1 MSIDFEAWL
10 AQPGN
15 FRCHL
20 VEVDYLDAGTLK
32 TLYLSN
38 APFQTVGTDSP
49 AHTPYNDVIVD
60 EIKLGQRMDSVFYG
74 HSTTIR
80 SAIKILAT
88 EFIPDL
94 LSFDFAGQQARIYM
108 GDPDWPKA
116 DFKQTNL
123 WYCEDI
129 EPDGFNYLLRIL
141 DATHPIEVPVC
152 NKYTSGIA
160 EGKSIPRVFGT
171 VFNVEPV
178 LINEL
183 GDGTY
188 QINDGPLDSI
198 TVRDGGLLVS
208 VSEDLTAGTFVPN
221 STPQGR
227 ITCDAVQADSTCAEI
242 VTIMLNESGLTARD
256 GTFSSVPGYAM
267 GAYISNNKTRRNL
280 IDEACISAGFAWGV
294 DSNNAF
300 KTIAY
305 TALSG
310 VGVALLTDDDIDPDT
325 FKTKR
330 RLLPAPR
337 VNVHYQ
343 RNYTVQPDGLFG
355 SVSAVNRDL
364 FSKQWSVSIAT
375 NTDIVTN
382 HPDYPEINAYTLLV
396 NKADADNEAANR
408 AALNTKIRLVYSMS
422 AFGRA
427 IGFELGDELDS
438 SFVSVMGGTCVVVAN
453 QPIPALGLAVLEVMQ

>member
-1 MSIDFEAWL
+1 MSVDFNAWL
-10 AQPGN
+10 EQPGN

-20 VEVDYLDAGTLK
+20 VEVDYLDAGSLN

-38 APFQTVGTDSP
+38 APFQTRGTDSP

-74 HSTTIR
+74 HTTTTR

-94 LSFDFAGQQARIYM
+94 LTFDFSGQQARIYM
-108 GDPDWPKA
+108 GDPGWAKA
-116 DFKQTNL
+116 DFKQTHL

-129 EPDGFNYLLRIL
+129 EPDGFNYVLRIL
-141 DATHPIEVPVC
+141 DATKPIDVPIC

-178 LINEL
+178 LIDEL
-183 GDGTY
+183 GDGIY
-188 QINDGPLDSI
+188 QVNDGPLDSI
-198 TVRDGGLLVS
+198 TVRDGGLTVS
-208 VSEDLTAGTFVPN
+208 VTTDLTAGTFVPV
-221 STPQGR
+221 SAPQGR
-227 ITCDAVQADSTCAEI
+227 ITCDAVQADSTCVEI
-242 VTIMLNESGLTARD
+242 VTALLNESGLTARD

-267 GAYISNNKTRRNL
+267 GAYISNNKTRRDL
-280 IDEACISAGFAWGV
+280 IDEACISAGFSWV
-294 DSNNAF
+294 IDSNNEF
-300 KTIAY
+300 KAIGY

-337 VNVHYQ
+337 VNVHYRQ
-343 RNYTVQPDGLFG
+343 NYTVQPDGLFG
-355 SVSAVNRDL
+355 SVTTENRDIL
-364 FSKQWSVSIAT
+364 SRKWSVSIAT
-375 NTDIVTN
+375 NTDIVST
-382 HPDYPEINAYTLLV
+382 HPNYPDINAYTLLT
-396 NKADADNEAANR
+396 NKADADIEAANR
-408 AALNTKIRLVYSMS
+408 AALNIKIRLVYTMS
-422 AFGRA
+422 AFGSA

-438 SFVSVMGGTCVVVAN
+438 SFVSVMGGTCLVVAN
-453 QPIPALGLAVLEVMQ
+453 EPIPSLGLAVLEVMQ